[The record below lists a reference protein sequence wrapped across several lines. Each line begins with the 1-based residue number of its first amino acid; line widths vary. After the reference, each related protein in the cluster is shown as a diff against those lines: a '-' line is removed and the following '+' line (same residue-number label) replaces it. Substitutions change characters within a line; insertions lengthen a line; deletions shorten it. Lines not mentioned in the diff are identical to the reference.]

1 MSTEIV
7 DNSGQWT
14 CVQYMRIALLHP
26 VDNQHKLLE
35 VVARSPDFACNM
47 KTDS

>member
-14 CVQYMRIALLHP
+14 RVQYLRVALLHP

-35 VVARSPDFACNM
+35 VVARLPDFACNM
-47 KTDS
+47 KTGS